1 MTHFGGP
8 FRDFLF
14 TVLELQQ
21 PLGRPHGRFRMFSW
35 AVVMK
40 LATGIDIRLDLCQKR
55 DQLVFAERAHHCQS

>member
-40 LATGIDIRLDLCQKR
+40 LATGITAILQTGAAPTHNR
-55 DQLVFAERAHHCQS
+55 S